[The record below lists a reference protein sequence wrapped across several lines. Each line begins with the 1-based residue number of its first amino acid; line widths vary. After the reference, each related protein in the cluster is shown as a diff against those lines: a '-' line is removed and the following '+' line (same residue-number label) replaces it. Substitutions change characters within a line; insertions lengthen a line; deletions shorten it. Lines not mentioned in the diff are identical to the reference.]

1 MAGTLTTHAL
11 DTELGRPGAG
21 MQVELRRLEPAAE
34 KPLASLRL
42 DENGRAIL
50 IEDAALIAGTY
61 ELVFFLGDYLRARGV
76 VATEPPFLD
85 RVPVRFGVADGGA
98 HYHVP
103 LVFGR
108 HGYTTY
114 RGG

>member
-1 MAGTLTTHAL
+1 MAGKLTTHAL

-21 MQVELRRLEPAAE
+21 MQAELRRLDPAAE

-42 DENGRAIL
+42 DENGRAVL
-50 IEDAALIAGTY
+50 LEGSSLVAGTY
-61 ELVFFLGDYLRARGV
+61 ELVFFLGDYLRARGA
-76 VATEPPFLD
+76 VAAEPPFLD
-85 RVPVRFGVADGGA
+85 HVPIRFGVADPGA

-103 LVFGR
+103 FVFGR